1 MTMTIFEIS
10 EETPAARLSK
20 GSPAFERRSSDQRID
35 EWLTVALEDSF
46 PCSDPMSSM
55 RVD

>member
-1 MTMTIFEIS
+1 MIS
-10 EETPAARLSK
+10 FDIREDFITARLDHIIPAAVV
-20 GSPAFERRSSDQRID
+20 GGEPDRRTD

-46 PCSDPMSSM
+46 PCSDPISSM

>member
-1 MTMTIFEIS
+1 MN
-10 EETPAARLSK
+10 AAFDTGFTKEARTRI
-20 GSPAFERRSSDQRID
+20 AERRQRPEQLD

-46 PCSDPMSSM
+46 PCSDPISSM